1 MTQKKP
7 QNKPK
12 RKAGRKATQPAWQ
25 RLPGDL
31 NAAQEVARM
40 LRVDHAGE
48 FGAQRIYAG
57 QLAVLGRGKLGAQL
71 RHMAAQEDDHLR
83 HFEIL
88 LNERGVRPTA
98 LHPLWHLAGF
108 ALGAGTAL
116 LGEKAAMACTVA
128 VEEVIDG
135 HYAQQLTALGVDEND
150 LKILIARFQ
159 SEEVE
164 HKEIGR
170 SHGAEDLPYYQIL
183 RALIRAGSKTAIWLS
198 ERV

>member
-1 MTQKKP
+1 MARKKT
-7 QNKPK
+7 KSK
-12 RKAGRKATQPAWQ
+12 TKLAARQ

-83 HFEIL
+83 HFETL

-135 HYAQQLTALGVDEND
+135 HYAQQLAALDAHGRDDESD
-150 LKILIARFQ
+150 LKDLIARFQ

-170 SHGAEDLPYYQIL
+170 SHGAEDLPYYPLL